1 MFFLFKKKSFFAV
14 LIFFI
19 SSCSTSKK
27 YTLDSIISDTYEFQV
42 GEKPLYT
49 NLEFWYDLQSKD
61 TPYTNY
67 SSLPSML
74 PESFERRHSFW
85 LRTLQKLEQV
95 DTRKLSDVELINYQI
110 FKRIINERIKE
121 VEFSGHLLPINMDSG
136 FHTGLPRIVNA
147 MPFNT
152 IDDYERYISRLNDFP
167 RYFEEQISLMRI
179 FLLRSFSSA

>member
-27 YTLDSIISDTYEFQV
+27 YTLETIISDTYKFQV

-67 SSLPSML
+67 SNLPSML

-136 FHTGLPRIVNA
+136 FHTG
-147 MPFNT
+147 
-152 IDDYERYISRLNDFP
+152 
-167 RYFEEQISLMRI
+167 
-179 FLLRSFSSA
+179 